1 MSGLAE
7 QMLAIVVG
15 NEVPE
20 LENQRQELIR
30 RMSEGRLMLKVQS
43 FTCASHFPSSMKQR
57 SMSWRRPRGTRAC
70 SNWRTHYYMSSL
82 TLRVAP

>member
-20 LENQRQELIR
+20 LESQRQELVQ
-30 RMSEGRLMLKVQS
+30 RMSEGRLMLKVGVNKWVH
-43 FTCASHFPSSMKQR
+43 AL
-57 SMSWRRPRGTRAC
+57 
-70 SNWRTHYYMSSL
+70 L
-82 TLRVAP
+82 TGF